1 MLSENELVYSE
12 TLDHLGLI
20 AATIKDIGL
29 IEKIDELIPISKE
42 KGAYLSIGERFV
54 MRQGY

>member
-42 KGAYLSIGERFV
+42 KGA
-54 MRQGY
+54 